1 MLSLFRNQQPFSLLI
16 LLSILVVSRLPYFSL
31 DHLSPAETYID
42 FSLANQ
48 SLSVFLAM
56 VLTFGQAIWINTIF
70 TNGQFMDERTVV
82 PALVWILLTSLD
94 NGFVV
99 VGFPL
104 LSVVLLLAILHI
116 LVSVQSNVIPRR
128 QCFHLGVL
136 FGILV
141 ILHPP
146 FVIVTPLMIA
156 VIYNMNTLGVR
167 EYLIFLLG
175 VVTTLF
181 WAWSFAYVTDLSLH
195 WVDRLVQHTGLPIH
209 RIGWY
214 EGAIWI
220 IVALYCIAGFAGLFS
235 LMRVA
240 SSKRKRNIRTLIL
253 FSLGIMLTFL
263 ISTDWDFSN
272 ILMLLLPLSFLISIA
287 LLIIHK
293 IKIAEAVFGIF
304 VLTILSSIV
313 LRLLNFF

>member
-1 MLSLFRNQQPFSLLI
+1 MDSQ
-16 LLSILVVSRLPYFSL
+16 
-31 DHLSPAETYID
+31 SPDEMYMNFYLT
-42 FSLANQ
+42 NQ

-56 VLTFGQAIWINTIF
+56 VLTFGQAIWMNTIF

-82 PALVWILLTSLD
+82 PALVWILVTALD
-94 NGFVV
+94 KGFVV
-99 VGFPL
+99 IGFPL
-104 LSVVLLLAILHI
+104 VSVLLLLAILHI
-116 LVSVQSNVIPRR
+116 LVNVQSNVIPRR
-128 QCFHLGVL
+128 QCFHVGVL

-146 FVIVTPLMIA
+146 FVIITPLMIA

-175 VVTTLF
+175 IVTALF
-181 WAWSFAYVTDLSLH
+181 WAWSFAYVTDQSLN
-195 WVDRLVQHTGLPIH
+195 WIDRLVQHTGLPLH
-209 RIGWY
+209 MIGWY

-220 IVALYCIAGFAGLFS
+220 VVALYCLGGFAGLFP

-253 FSLGIMLTFL
+253 FTLGVLMTFL
-263 ISTDWDFSN
+263 ISTNWDFSN
-272 ILMLLLPLSFLISIA
+272 MLILLLPLSFLISIS